1 MQHTV
6 SISVYRLRNC
16 FPSKLK
22 KAHWAKLGFFR
33 ISAPN
38 DTEKQYFDI
47 HTNHLSVN
55 PSSDSKNNS
64 SSIQVQ
70 QKQKSSPINI
80 HIEVDIDP
88 PKAVTAE
95 DQLSPDELE
104 NLGLPA
110 THVHFS
116 SGGNK
121 PPSEELLAPSDIKV
135 STYRVLSE

>member
-1 MQHTV
+1 M
-6 SISVYRLRNC
+6 L
-16 FPSKLK
+16 
-22 KAHWAKLGFFR
+22 FFC

-64 SSIQVQ
+64 SSVQVQ

-135 STYRVLSE
+135 NITGCYVG